1 MDKVVIEGL
10 VVLAHVGVSDVE
22 RTAIQRCRIDLELWT
37 DLRAAGEADD
47 LARTIDY
54 GRVIETV
61 KDVVATAA
69 PKLLETLAEK
79 MAAAL
84 LERFGGTDPGLVGRL
99 RLRLVKLDPPVDV
112 AVGGVGVEIE
122 RERAQGA
129 GAGSRERAQGAGAG
143 SRERAGFR

>member
-10 VVLAHVGVSDVE
+10 VVLAHVGASEVE
-22 RTAIQRCRIDLELWT
+22 RAATQRCRVDLELAA

-47 LARTIDY
+47 LALTVDY
-54 GRVIETV
+54 GRVIETIR
-61 KDVVATAA
+61 DVAATAA

-84 LERFGGTDPGLVGRL
+84 LERFGGSGPGACATL

-112 AVGGVGVEIE
+112 AVGGVGVEVE
-122 RERAQGA
+122 RERGR
-129 GAGSRERAQGAGAG
+129 GGGRN
-143 SRERAGFR
+143 ERAGFR

>member
-1 MDKVVIEGL
+1 MDRVVVEGL

-22 RTAIQRCRIDLELWT
+22 RAAAQRCRIDLELRT

-61 KDVVATAA
+61 KEVVATAA

-84 LERFGGTDPGLVGRL
+84 FDRFGGTGPGAVARL
-99 RLRLVKLDPPVDV
+99 RLRLVKLDPAVDV

-122 RERAQGA
+122 RERGRAA
-129 GAGSRERAQGAGAG
+129 GPPDRV
-143 SRERAGFR
+143 GFR